1 VKKQSGRHFLE
12 RAAIHS
18 LVCPYG
24 ENYPSTSDF
33 RWIPASNSPEPAVL
47 GRRVTFDSRAPL
59 LPPNAAAAAPKA
71 PSRGCRS
78 GEAPLWCGGGP
89 GGVGCLRLSAR
100 CPGTSAPCL
109 QISVRVYGRLS
120 AEGSAQAAQAGVPS
134 QHSAALLP
142 RLPTEARPFPLFLW
156 RKEVARPERAT
167 VPRRG
172 RAGESQHLWPGNPH
186 LQRCAEGKFS
196 ETPKHAFPLFFSP
209 LFPGNHKKYT
219 DYKRSFN
226 SERAQG

>member
-1 VKKQSGRHFLE
+1 MPIWRKLP
-12 RAAIHS
+12 
-18 LVCPYG
+18 L
-24 ENYPSTSDF
+24 DF
-33 RWIPASNSPEPAVL
+33 RLSLDPGIKQPRARSTREKGHFRFPSAAPPAQCSRRSPEGSEPGVPLRGSPAVV
-47 GRRVTFDSRAPL
+47 RRWP
-59 LPPNAAAAAPKA
+59 
-71 PSRGCRS
+71 
-78 GEAPLWCGGGP
+78 GGG
-89 GGVGCLRLSAR
+89 GFLRLSAR

-120 AEGSAQAAQAGVPS
+120 AEGSAQAAQARVPS

>member
-1 VKKQSGRHFLE
+1 MEKITPRLQTFVGSRHQTAQSPQYSGEGSLSIPE
-12 RAAIHS
+12 RRS
-18 LVCPYG
+18 SRPMQ
-24 ENYPSTSDF
+24 P
-33 RWIPASNSPEPAVL
+33 PQP
-47 GRRVTFDSRAPL
+47 RRLRAGG
-59 LPPNAAAAAPKA
+59 AAPGKPRCGA
-71 PSRGCRS
+71 AVAR
-78 GEAPLWCGGGP
+78 GGG
-89 GGVGCLRLSAR
+89 GCLRLSAR

-172 RAGESQHLWPGNPH
+172 RAGESQHLWPGSPH

-196 ETPKHAFPLFFSP
+196 ETPKHAFPLFFST

>member
-1 VKKQSGRHFLE
+1 VGGRG
-12 RAAIHS
+12 A
-18 LVCPYG
+18 
-24 ENYPSTSDF
+24 
-33 RWIPASNSPEPAVL
+33 
-47 GRRVTFDSRAPL
+47 
-59 LPPNAAAAAPKA
+59 
-71 PSRGCRS
+71 
-78 GEAPLWCGGGP
+78 GGG
-89 GGVGCLRLSAR
+89 GFLRLSAR

>member
-1 VKKQSGRHFLE
+1 MPIWRKLP
-12 RAAIHS
+12 
-18 LVCPYG
+18 L
-24 ENYPSTSDF
+24 DF
-33 RWIPASNSPEPAVL
+33 RLSLDPGIKQPRARSTREKGHFRFPSAAPPAQCSRRSPEGSEPGVPLRGSPAVV
-47 GRRVTFDSRAPL
+47 RR
-59 LPPNAAAAAPKA
+59 
-71 PSRGCRS
+71 
-78 GEAPLWCGGGP
+78 WP
-89 GGVGCLRLSAR
+89 GGWGCLRLSAR

-120 AEGSAQAAQAGVPS
+120 AEGSAQAAQARVPS

-172 RAGESQHLWPGNPH
+172 RAGESQHLWPGSPH

-196 ETPKHAFPLFFSP
+196 ETPKHAFPLFFST

>member
-1 VKKQSGRHFLE
+1 MKKQSGRHFLE

-156 RKEVARPERAT
+156 RRGGPAGASYSPPQGT
-167 VPRRG
+167 RRG
-172 RAGESQHLWPGNPH
+172 EPAPLARESPSSALRRGEVF
-186 LQRCAEGKFS
+186 R
-196 ETPKHAFPLFFSP
+196 
-209 LFPGNHKKYT
+209 
-219 DYKRSFN
+219 N
-226 SERAQG
+226 S